1 MSSSEPLRKELSN
14 ILNIVA
20 DLSENTSTNV
30 FDHAI
35 ISRSNL
41 PPAEVN
47 KYLDELRSKG
57 LIMEVFPKP
66 DGISF
71 TLYRITREGLNKIEN

>member
-1 MSSSEPLRKELSN
+1 MVEKELLHIKQSSFQY
-14 ILNIVA
+14 ILP
-20 DLSENTSTNV
+20 STNV
-30 FDHAI
+30 YNHQI
-35 ISRSNL
+35 ISKANL
-41 PPAEVN
+41 PPSEVN
-47 KYLDELRSKG
+47 KYLDELRSKR